1 MSAISVIIP
10 CYNHEKYIHETI
22 ESVLSQT
29 FDDYEIIIVND
40 GSTDNSLSIINSY
53 AKKYPHKI
61 RVIDQ
66 KNKGVVIARNNAI
79 SLAKADLIFPLDA
92 DDTIEPNCLHT
103 LYENIKNGD
112 FDVVYCKVKQFGLE
126 TSILELKKPT
136 KWNMGIANQVC
147 VSALFRKSDW
157 QQIGGYD
164 VNMKNGLEDWDFWL
178 SFIENGKKFHCVE
191 EVLMNYRILEKSRN
205 NIHPEVLYQLND
217 YLSKK
222 HPKIFFYAFVA
233 KYLKII
239 CQFFFQIRISKKKH
253 MVIRICKIPIFVCKV
268 SQKVKDSLSKSFFFR

>member
-92 DDTIEPNCLHT
+92 DEQLSVRRRDHQRHQLDALIGGESAATIFTLAAPANGGALLVLPGVDHST
-103 LYENIKNGD
+103 LYAAAIGTPHP
-112 FDVVYCKVKQFGLE
+112 FI
-126 TSILELKKPT
+126 TSYSIIHKK
-136 KWNMGIANQVC
+136 
-147 VSALFRKSDW
+147 
-157 QQIGGYD
+157 
-164 VNMKNGLEDWDFWL
+164 
-178 SFIENGKKFHCVE
+178 
-191 EVLMNYRILEKSRN
+191 
-205 NIHPEVLYQLND
+205 
-217 YLSKK
+217 
-222 HPKIFFYAFVA
+222 
-233 KYLKII
+233 
-239 CQFFFQIRISKKKH
+239 
-253 MVIRICKIPIFVCKV
+253 
-268 SQKVKDSLSKSFFFR
+268 